1 MKKVVELIEYLK
13 ARNVELGL
21 SGENIRFRG
30 TRAALTP
37 EIMDEMKSHKA
48 EIISY
53 LNLETAP
60 DGTRL
65 RNSILL
71 GDSQHW
77 LKSVPD
83 NSIDLMVTDPPY
95 GMKFMGK
102 AWDKALPKVE
112 IWKEC
117 LRVLKPGAFAFVMCI
132 PRQDLLS
139 RMITD
144 LETAGFDT
152 GFTSI
157 YWTFASGFPKA
168 QNISKAIDRK
178 AGAAGKII
186 GRNPNSREN
195 CDKSNTVYE
204 SGTVGKTAYITLPA
218 TETARIL
225 EGAYAGFQ
233 PKPAVEVI
241 IVAMKP
247 CSKRTYS
254 DQSESNE
261 KGITWLDDCR
271 IPYSN
276 PDEVPTTSN
285 IPEGGFDR
293 VDDRGRRYKLGGN
306 GYKYF
311 FYKGDLEKAKIGRFP
326 ANLLV
331 SDDIL
336 SDGNFIDYSRFFSLD
351 AWAEKNLP
359 LLMVPKASKREK
371 DAGIDGRIKEIDT
384 RTPTANGSM
393 VAKELQP
400 GKNIHPTV
408 KPLKLMAYL
417 ITMGSREGDIVL
429 DPFCGTASTCIS
441 AMMLNRDFIGIE
453 ISQEYREIALKWLE
467 HFRRKK
473 AA

>member
-1 MKKVVELIEYLK
+1 MTKDQAQLFLKYVEDVTEDNYYIFCTTAPDKFLPTLRDRCAINIEFKQVPARDLMNLLINICYLEQLKPNEDVLRRIIEHSEGKPRVAVRELQQRYYAGDLEKITVAGNHPSPLNQRKEHYGMKKVVELIEYLK

-30 TRAALTP
+30 SRTALTP

-60 DGTRL
+60 DGTPL

-71 GDSQHW
+71 GDSQQW

-132 PRQDLLS
+132 PRQDLLG
-139 RMITD
+139 RMIAD
-144 LETAGFDT
+144 LEAAGFDT

-204 SGTVGKTAYITLPA
+204 SGTVGKTAYITQPA
-218 TETARIL
+218 TEMAQIL

-247 CSKRTYS
+247 VHRSA
-254 DQSESNE
+254 
-261 KGITWLDDCR
+261 L
-271 IPYSN
+271 IPN
-276 PDEVPTTSN
+276 
-285 IPEGGFDR
+285 R
-293 VDDRGRRYKLGGN
+293 
-306 GYKYF
+306 
-311 FYKGDLEKAKIGRFP
+311 
-326 ANLLV
+326 
-331 SDDIL
+331 
-336 SDGNFIDYSRFFSLD
+336 
-351 AWAEKNLP
+351 
-359 LLMVPKASKREK
+359 
-371 DAGIDGRIKEIDT
+371 
-384 RTPTANGSM
+384 
-393 VAKELQP
+393 
-400 GKNIHPTV
+400 
-408 KPLKLMAYL
+408 
-417 ITMGSREGDIVL
+417 
-429 DPFCGTASTCIS
+429 
-441 AMMLNRDFIGIE
+441 LNRMARESPGWMIAGYRTLIPV
-453 ISQEYREIALKWLE
+453 IS
-467 HFRRKK
+467 
-473 AA
+473 

>member
-30 TRAALTP
+30 ARTALTP

-60 DGTRL
+60 DGTPL

-83 NSIDLMVTDPPY
+83 NSIDLMATDPPY

-139 RMITD
+139 RMIAD
-144 LETAGFDT
+144 LEAAGFDT
-152 GFTSI
+152 GFTSM

-241 IVAMKP
+241 LVAMKP
-247 CSKRTYS
+247 VIEGTYTE
-254 DQSESNE
+254 QAKSNG
-261 KGITWLDDCR
+261 KGITWLEDCR
-271 IPYSN
+271 IPYS
-276 PDEVPTTSN
+276 DS
-285 IPEGGFDR
+285 
-293 VDDRGRRYKLGGN
+293 DDRLAVRACTTEPLRHSAFTSIAETYISREYLKKNENGN
-306 GYKYF
+306 
-311 FYKGDLEKAKIGRFP
+311 GRFP
-326 ANLLV
+326 ANFLV
-331 SDDIL
+331 SDDVL
-336 SDGNFIDYSRFFSLD
+336 GDSGGYSRFFSLD
-351 AWAEKNLP
+351 AWAQKNMP
-359 LLMVPKASKREK
+359 FLMVPKASKREK
-371 DAGIDGRIKEIDT
+371 DAGIEGGIKEIDT
-384 RTPTANGSM
+384 RTPTAKGSM
-393 VAKELQP
+393 AAKGLQP

-429 DPFCGTASTCIS
+429 DPFSGSGTTCIA
-441 AMMLNRDFIGIE
+441 AMMLKRDFIGIE
-453 ISQEYREIALKWLE
+453 ISPEYHEIALKRLE

>member
-30 TRAALTP
+30 SRTALTP

-60 DGTRL
+60 DGTPL

-83 NSIDLMVTDPPY
+83 NSIDLMATDPPY

-139 RMITD
+139 RMIAD

-218 TETARIL
+218 TEIARIL

-241 IVAMKP
+241 LVAMKP
-247 CSKRTYS
+247 VMKAPTPNRLKRMARGSPGWRIAEYPTPGPMIDWQFEPARPSRSDTALSHQSQRRTY
-254 DQSESNE
+254 QEN
-261 KGITWLDDCR
+261 
-271 IPYSN
+271 
-276 PDEVPTTSN
+276 TSRKMRTAM
-285 IPEGGFDR
+285 GVFR
-293 VDDRGRRYKLGGN
+293 LTC
-306 GYKYF
+306 
-311 FYKGDLEKAKIGRFP
+311 LC
-326 ANLLV
+326 
-331 SDDIL
+331 
-336 SDGNFIDYSRFFSLD
+336 
-351 AWAEKNLP
+351 
-359 LLMVPKASKREK
+359 LM
-371 DAGIDGRIKEIDT
+371 
-384 RTPTANGSM
+384 
-393 VAKELQP
+393 
-400 GKNIHPTV
+400 
-408 KPLKLMAYL
+408 
-417 ITMGSREGDIVL
+417 
-429 DPFCGTASTCIS
+429 IS
-441 AMMLNRDFIGIE
+441 
-453 ISQEYREIALKWLE
+453 
-467 HFRRKK
+467 
-473 AA
+473 